1 MTSVFFDFIS
11 PYSYFLFQR
20 INQLSDAE
28 KQAFRF
34 HPVLLITL
42 LNHWGVTPPA
52 QVKPKRLFLFRDAL
66 RYAQKNLIEFQVPHE
81 HPFNSLLVLRMSTSF
96 TTKNC
101 GVEQYAVIMS
111 LWNYIWGQGKNVD
124 DLTALETHLNAQ
136 QLPGKSLIEA
146 SYSKESKLELKTN
159 IDLAISNQVFGV
171 PSLVYENEM
180 FWGNQ
185 SWEDYLGYKKT
196 GSPGYNTSLFHEITK
211 NIL

>member
-136 QLPGKSLIEA
+136 QLPGK
-146 SYSKESKLELKTN
+146 
-159 IDLAISNQVFGV
+159 VFGV